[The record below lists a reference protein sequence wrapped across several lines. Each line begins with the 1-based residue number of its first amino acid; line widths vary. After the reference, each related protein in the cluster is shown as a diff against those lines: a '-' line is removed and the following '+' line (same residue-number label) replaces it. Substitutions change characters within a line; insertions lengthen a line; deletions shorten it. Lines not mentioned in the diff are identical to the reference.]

1 MVDKAGARQKIGKR
15 LGQRIAEQ
23 RKALGWT
30 QDQLAEQVGVD
41 TETVSRFER
50 GVAVPSVLTLD
61 KLANVLNTNVS
72 SLLSEAS
79 PSPSDQA
86 LRISAWL
93 DRLPSEDGV
102 FVVAQIKAL
111 CDHLHQQ
118 RGTAPMKS
126 KTKGKSRPK

>member
-50 GVAVPSVLTLD
+50 GVAVPSLLTLD
-61 KLANVLNTNVS
+61 KLATVLSTSVS

-93 DRLPSEDGV
+93 DRLPSEDGD
-102 FVVAQIKAL
+102 FVVAQIQAL
-111 CDHLHQQ
+111 CDHIHKQ
-118 RGTAPMKS
+118 RGSTATKS
-126 KTKGKSRPK
+126 KTKGKSRSK